1 MLFVLYEEKIR
12 MSVFK
17 TKSCRMIFL
26 VILLAIALLFT
37 EGCSRKQ
44 ESLEK
49 AMPPIAKKVPKE
61 LTLHGHTRID
71 DYYWLKERD
80 NPEVIAYLEAEND
93 YAKKVMIHTEHL
105 QAKLVQEFKNIAE
118 QSEKPFAYRKG
129 DYLYYERFDKGKQY
143 PVFCR
148 KKESMEAD
156 EEVLVD
162 ADQLAKGHDVFAL
175 ADMKINPGQDILAY
189 GVDTTGDRDFFTFYF
204 KDLKTGEL
212 LPDIIPDVHH
222 LTAWANDNRTLFYV
236 KNNRMYSHRLG
247 TDPSEDKFFLEDV
260 SFLLK
265 TKSGKYVLIFSVR
278 YPWDWKAYLDAD
290 DPTGKINKIEP
301 SKLGY
306 QCIWLDQ
313 SGDKFYFLDDGRLME
328 IPVGCAKLDYEAEVI
343 FAPEDVNIEHFE
355 VFKDH
360 LVLWEK
366 KNWITNLRIVSLIN
380 GREHYMDFRESIY
393 SVSAGQ
399 TKDLALRSFSNA
411 DFNSHI
417 LRYGYSS
424 PTSPDSIY
432 EYNMVTRKKMLVSQ
446 ESVGPGFDPNNYQA
460 ECLWATA
467 KDGTRIPIS
476 LVYRKGIK
484 KEGGN
489 PLLLDGYG
497 MYGVSEEL
505 GFSSR
510 GLCLLNRGF
519 FYAIAHVRGGGE
531 FPNWHKEGKLLKK
544 KNSFTD
550 FIACARYLV
559 DEGYT
564 LPDRLFASGSS
575 GGGLLMAS
583 IITMAPELFKG
594 VIIDVPLVD
603 IITTIID
610 ENHEGHYRELGNPNE
625 KEYYEYILS
634 YAPYDNIESREYPNI
649 LITAGFHDT
658 HVYYWPAA
666 KFTAKLRAMK
676 IDHNRLLLKTYM
688 KGGHGGAK
696 FSGRLEG
703 FREKAYKYAFLL
715 DLAGIQK

>member
-1 MLFVLYEEKIR
+1 MELPVGGSKLEDASK
-12 MSVFK
+12 
-17 TKSCRMIFL
+17 
-26 VILLAIALLFT
+26 VILL
-37 EGCSRKQ
+37 
-44 ESLEK
+44 
-49 AMPPIAKKVPKE
+49 
-61 LTLHGHTRID
+61 
-71 DYYWLKERD
+71 
-80 NPEVIAYLEAEND
+80 
-93 YAKKVMIHTEHL
+93 
-105 QAKLVQEFKNIAE
+105 
-118 QSEKPFAYRKG
+118 
-129 DYLYYERFDKGKQY
+129 
-143 PVFCR
+143 
-148 KKESMEAD
+148 
-156 EEVLVD
+156 
-162 ADQLAKGHDVFAL
+162 
-175 ADMKINPGQDILAY
+175 
-189 GVDTTGDRDFFTFYF
+189 
-204 KDLKTGEL
+204 
-212 LPDIIPDVHH
+212 
-222 LTAWANDNRTLFYV
+222 
-236 KNNRMYSHRLG
+236 
-247 TDPSEDKFFLEDV
+247 SEDVDIK
-260 SFLLK
+260 
-265 TKSGKYVLIFSVR
+265 
-278 YPWDWKAYLDAD
+278 
-290 DPTGKINKIEP
+290 
-301 SKLGY
+301 
-306 QCIWLDQ
+306 
-313 SGDKFYFLDDGRLME
+313 
-328 IPVGCAKLDYEAEVI
+328 
-343 FAPEDVNIEHFE
+343 HFE

-366 KNWITNLRIVSLIN
+366 KNGATKCHIVSLVD
-380 GREHYMDFRESIY
+380 GREHYLDFGESIY
-393 SVSAGQ
+393 SVSDGPY
-399 TKDLALRSFSNA
+399 DLALRSFGKG
-411 DFNSHI
+411 DYNSHVMS
-417 LRYGYSS
+417 YSFSS
-424 PTSPDSIY
+424 PTTPNSIY
-432 EYNMVTRKKMLVSQ
+432 DYNMVTRKKMLVSQ